1 MMKWGKRA
9 FLPGYLSSLQ
19 DAEGN
24 AEGKKRCLEKL
35 SVIGGLDPYE
45 TARNERL
52 DDIDL
57 WPSVTSIHI
66 VMYLLVKKKPSVGA
80 LK

>member
-1 MMKWGKRA
+1 MKSSKRA

-19 DAEGN
+19 DAER
-24 AEGKKRCLEKL
+24 KKRCLEKV

-45 TARNERL
+45 TATNERL

-57 WPSVTSIHI
+57 WPSVTSIDP
-66 VMYLLVKKKPSVGA
+66 LSR
-80 LK
+80 